1 MLCAGGARDERESG
15 GNRASRMPSPS
26 LTLCSSPTQD
36 TVTGF
41 LLAGVGHVDLRRHSN
56 FLIVNDSA
64 SGERELEGSGA

>member
-1 MLCAGGARDERESG
+1 
-15 GNRASRMPSPS
+15 MPSPP

-41 LLAGVGHVDLRRHSN
+41 LLAGVGHVDLRCHSN